1 MSSVFERMSNL
12 VSATVSASVEWARGL
27 IRRAMGLRS
36 KLLST
41 SRSPTATKAMR
52 LVSTFTAITL
62 LALLIF
68 VLVAPLL
75 GFVFLTVLGDSMAP
89 ALPAGSVAIVQPV
102 ASSDIRVGDII
113 AYKSRSEDSPLVT
126 HRVTE
131 VLSQEGS
138 VSFQTGGDRNEEP
151 DNNPVASSS
160 VVGKV
165 GFHIPLLG
173 FLLGFVAQPMGYGL
187 LVGLPAMVIIMWEI
201 RRIMG
206 LIGRGRERDRQEVI

>member
-12 VSATVSASVEWARGL
+12 VSAIASACFQRARGSL
-27 IRRAMGLRS
+27 RRAIGLKSR
-36 KLLST
+36 LLT
-41 SRSPTATKAMR
+41 ASRRPAATKAMR
-52 LVSTFTAITL
+52 LVSTFTVITL
-62 LALLIF
+62 LALFIF

-89 ALPAGSVAIVQPV
+89 ALPAGSVAVVQPV

-151 DNNPVASSS
+151 DRNPVASSS

-173 FLLGFVAQPMGYGL
+173 FLLSFVAQPMGYGL

-201 RRIMG
+201 RRITG
-206 LIGRGRERDRQEVI
+206 QIGRWRERDRQEVI